1 MKPSGAISLLI
12 IAVLGYGCGTT
23 GGGFGTKTMIQ
34 PGERPALSSD
44 EAGLWMA
51 MDKNEQNLKTSGRV
65 VKDPNLNSYVR
76 GVFCRLTPDYCA
88 DIRLYIVN
96 KSGFNASM
104 APNGVMVVWTG
115 TLLRTENEAQL
126 AFVLGHETAHYLQRH
141 SLQQWRDARTKLDA
155 LVFVQLAAIVGGA
168 YAGAPGVGRTAGQ
181 LIGLIVK
188 GSIFAFSRDQEREAD
203 RLGLEMMVK
212 AGYDPSEA
220 PRIWEALIKERD
232 AEDNSRPLIFFSNHP
247 TGEERID
254 NLTSQTQSFTSLNE
268 DSFVGHEK
276 FQDVLGPWRAKF
288 LREELHQREF
298 ARTQVLLD
306 QLIKRGFGL
315 GELHFFQG
323 ELYRLRGEDEDTQ
336 KAIAAYRKA
345 EDTSNPPPETYR
357 SLGLL
362 LSRIDNV
369 VGARLAF
376 ERYLQVRP
384 DAEDRK
390 MVKSYISGLKFG
402 TLRPKEEQKEVTSK
416 ALAPPTRPEV
426 TSAPLP
432 KPVDPE
438 VKPVTIDF
446 RLKKLKDLRQKN
458 LITEED
464 YQEAKKKVI
473 MRLIK

>member
-1 MKPSGAISLLI
+1 MKPAGAISLLI
-12 IAVLGYGCGTT
+12 LAVLGYGCGTT

-34 PGERPALSSD
+34 PGERPTLSSV

-51 MDKNEQNLKTSGRV
+51 MDKHEQKLKTSGRV
-65 VKDPNLNSYVR
+65 VKEPNLNNYVR
-76 GVFCRLTPDYCA
+76 GVLCRLTPGYCS
-88 DIRLYIVN
+88 DIRLYIVTRPN
-96 KSGFNASM
+96 FNASA
-104 APNGVMVVWTG
+104 APNGVMSVWTG
-115 TLLRTENEAQL
+115 MLLRVENEAQL

-155 LVFVQLAAIVGGA
+155 LVFLQLAAIVGGA
-168 YAGAPGVGRTAGQ
+168 YAGAPNVGSAAGQ
-181 LIGLIVK
+181 LIGLIVQ
-188 GSIFAFSRDQEREAD
+188 GSIFAFTRDQEREAD

-254 NLTSQTQSFTSLNE
+254 NLTSQIQSFTSLNE
-268 DSFVGHEK
+268 DSFVGREK
-276 FQDVLGPWRAKF
+276 FQEVIGPWRAKF
-288 LREELHQREF
+288 LQQELHQREF

-306 QLIKRGFGL
+306 RLIKEGSSL

-323 ELYRLRGEDEDTQ
+323 ELYRLRGEDDDTQ

-345 EDTSNPPPETYR
+345 VDTSNPPPETYR

-362 LSRIDNV
+362 LSRIDDV

-376 ERYLQVRP
+376 ERYLQVLP
-384 DAEDRK
+384 DAEDHK

-402 TLRPKEEQKEVTSK
+402 TLRPKEELKEVTSK
-416 ALAPPTRPEV
+416 AVAPPTRPEV

-432 KPVDPE
+432 KPVD
-438 VKPVTIDF
+438 
-446 RLKKLKDLRQKN
+446 RN
-458 LITEED
+458 LSM
-464 YQEAKKKVI
+464 K
-473 MRLIK
+473 